1 MVEYLRKNFGAR
13 FFVMS
18 ATFPSI
24 IRNKLISSLELSPA
38 DIIVADQ
45 SVFQKFRRHQLHLLN
60 GGLLEDGIGRIVSDA
75 RSGKSVLV
83 CVNTVRRAQAVLQE
97 LLHAGLSSE
106 QVLLI
111 HSRYILKDRIEREQE
126 ILKRCSIGAKSQPFV
141 LVATQV
147 VEVSL
152 NIDLDTIYSD
162 PAPLEALLQRFGR
175 VNRACTKQ
183 ICPVH
188 VFRCPDDGQYV
199 YNDRLVRTTLSELK
213 QHDGDEIDE
222 SQINE
227 WLDRIYDD
235 REIQQQW
242 SEAYERIAQG
252 AQLVLNNLR
261 PFDSDEQLERDFDA
275 MFDNV
280 EVLPMR
286 FEREYLQ
293 CLSDNDFLQ
302 ASQYF
307 VGISKKKYHQLA
319 NKGLV
324 LPIAD
329 PAEKQHKS
337 MVRLQYNDLGLS
349 FDDTEPDFD

>member
-1 MVEYLRKNFGAR
+1 M
-13 FFVMS
+13 
-18 ATFPSI
+18 
-24 IRNKLISSLELSPA
+24 
-38 DIIVADQ
+38 
-45 SVFQKFRRHQLHLLN
+45 
-60 GGLLEDGIGRIVSDA
+60 
-75 RSGKSVLV
+75 
-83 CVNTVRRAQAVLQE
+83 
-97 LLHAGLSSE
+97 
-106 QVLLI
+106 
-111 HSRYILKDRIEREQE
+111 
-126 ILKRCSIGAKSQPFV
+126 

-152 NIDLDTIYSD
+152 DIDLDTIYSD

-175 VNRACTKQ
+175 VNRACAKQ
-183 ICPVH
+183 ICPVY
-188 VFRCPDDGQYV
+188 VFRYPDDGQYV
-199 YNDRLVRTTLSELK
+199 YSDRLVRTTLSELAR
-213 QHDGDEIDE
+213 HDGGEIDE
-222 SQINE
+222 SQIND
-227 WLDRIYDD
+227 WLDRIYSDQ
-235 REIQQQW
+235 EIQQQW
-242 SEAYERIAQG
+242 SEAYEHIAQS

-261 PFDSDEQLERDFDA
+261 PFNSDAQLEQDFDA

-293 CLSDNDFLQ
+293 CLGDNDFLQ

-319 NKGLV
+319 NKGLA

-329 PAEKQHKS
+329 PGGNPRKW